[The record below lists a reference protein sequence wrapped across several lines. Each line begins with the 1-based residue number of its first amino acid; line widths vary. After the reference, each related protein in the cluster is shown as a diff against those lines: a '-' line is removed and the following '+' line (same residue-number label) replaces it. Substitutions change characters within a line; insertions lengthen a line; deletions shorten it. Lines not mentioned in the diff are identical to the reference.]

1 MYSTILHQG
10 SSLWHKKKRTTI
22 LSTLRLKTFTFGP
35 QVVSNNN
42 NKITATIHDM
52 CVHPRKLMWNLK
64 NSPLKRNII
73 FQTFT
78 LGFHVNFRG
87 RMFFLEGDPILDQD
101 VSLIFNKS
109 NTNFE
114 AFGPGNICPRY
125 IYSSCTY
132 YCHMDGSL
140 QT

>member
-1 MYSTILHQG
+1 MTKTPIQYSTILHQG
-10 SSLWHKKKRTTI
+10 SFLWQKKRTTI

-42 NKITATIHDM
+42 KITATIHDM
-52 CVHPRKLMWNLK
+52 CVHPRKLTWNLK

-87 RMFFLEGDPILDQD
+87 RMFFLKVTLFWIKM
-101 VSLIFNKS
+101 SLIFNK
-109 NTNFE
+109 TNE
-114 AFGPGNICPRY
+114 SILRLLVLG
-125 IYSSCTY
+125 TY
-132 YCHMDGSL
+132 AQDMPDV
-140 QT
+140 